1 MDLPIARHRALKIPS
16 ELYEEL
22 TSWCNNPEIHHSAT
36 FTSLKWREL
45 LLTQKFEEI
54 HLRDTQER
62 LDGVLRAF
70 NCYQDDITINIARVN
85 IKFASFIVESA
96 PLETDSPASNA
107 GNDGNSVCDS
117 LPNRLAA
124 ALYKLSGIRHLTLD
138 LEGLNE
144 DQLKDLTNQMSIG
157 RLVWPR
163 LKVLKIRGTADV
175 VKMIM
180 SHCDPDALSGL
191 HTYTWIDSDIFE
203 KARSLTG
210 LSRLHLYY
218 DKANLSQP
226 TTWACTEKQLW
237 DGLAR
242 LTPKLN
248 CLILRES
255 EVKIEGQLWSLEHIF
270 VLKTGIKN
278 IIDGAQT
285 LGLQYLALTMDIRR
299 FAAPLIRAYMQIKVS
314 HSNELEWDEVQAWYE
329 LIIKTIMQ
337 VAHLKEVWIF
347 SQAGVVFKGGRPP
360 RKESRPGQI
369 CTSVVKL
376 DVAMEEDGFP
386 FGITEDL

>member
-1 MDLPIARHRALKIPS
+1 MSNLPIARPRALEIPS

-22 TSWCNNPEIHHSAT
+22 TLWRNNPEIHHST
-36 FTSLKWREL
+36 TISSLKWREL
-45 LLTQKFEEI
+45 LLMQNFEEI

-70 NCYQDDITINIARVN
+70 NCYQDDAAINIARSWFR
-85 IKFASFIVESA
+85 FASFIVKSA
-96 PLETDSPASNA
+96 PPETDSQASNT
-107 GNDGNSVCDS
+107 GDGVCNS

-124 ALYKLSGIRHLTLD
+124 ALYKLSGIRNLSLN

-144 DQLKDLTNQMSIG
+144 DQLRDLKEQMDIG
-157 RLVWPR
+157 KLVWPR
-163 LKVLKIRGTADV
+163 LRVLKIRGTVDT

-180 SHCDPDALSGL
+180 SHCDPDVLTGL

-203 KARSLTG
+203 KARGLTG

-242 LTPKLN
+242 LTPKLDY
-248 CLILRES
+248 LILRES
-255 EVKIEGQLWSLEHIF
+255 TVKIEGKLWSLEH
-270 VLKTGIKN
+270 VSTLKTAIKN
-278 IIDGAQT
+278 ITSGAQD
-285 LGLQYLALTMDIRR
+285 LRLRYLAFTIDIRR
-299 FAAPLIRAYMQIKVS
+299 FAPPVIRRYLNRDPRSEK
-314 HSNELEWDEVQAWYE
+314 LEAHEVKAWYG

-337 VAHLKEVWIF
+337 VPRLKEVWVF
-347 SQAGVVFKGGRPP
+347 SHGSIAFRGNRGSGPKYIPGRIYVDT
-360 RKESRPGQI
+360 EYVDMIMQQDS
-369 CTSVVKL
+369 
-376 DVAMEEDGFP
+376 FP
-386 FGITEDL
+386 FEIIED